1 MLPSVLERT
10 WLMFIPERRGA
21 PAAVVAEEEEDGGTS
36 RFACQLS
43 PARRVSSR
51 SSIFSRAFI
60 LSLGVG

>member
-1 MLPSVLERT
+1 MLLSVLERT
-10 WLMFIPERRGA
+10 WLMFIPERRE
-21 PAAVVAEEEEDGGTS
+21 VAEDGGTS

-60 LSLGVG
+60 LVVVVSQARA